1 MEMDVLERDEIYRG
15 LLKKPS
21 FLFLPLLD
29 FVCFISVSGLL
40 FMWFQSFYI
49 LIAIALLYVILLVA
63 SKWDQNFLHVIWITS
78 KNIKRSKNARLWGG
92 VSYEP

>member
-1 MEMDVLERDEIYRG
+1 MLEHDEIYRG

-21 FLFLPLLD
+21 VMFLPLLE

-40 FMWFQSFYI
+40 FMWVQSFYI
-49 LIAIALLYVILLVA
+49 LIPIILFYVNLLVA
-63 SKWDQNFLHVIWITS
+63 SKWDQNFLHVIWITT
-78 KNIKRSKNARLWGG
+78 KNIKRCKNVRFWGG